1 MFRSWTYGKKINE
14 CMKFQVKLTDVAKIE
29 CDLVAVFA
37 TQEKGKEGFVLSD
50 DAKKID
56 ASLGGMLT
64 EIATFQ
70 DFEATPGNTILIHTH
85 GKIGAMRTMLVGL
98 GAVADLTVTD
108 SLAVAATTGR
118 KAVGM
123 AVKSL
128 AVSLPP
134 ELVSRMGGA
143 QHMAEIVV
151 EGISLGTYTFSKHKS
166 MDAQRKEK
174 HIEDVFLLT
183 PPPKLDAAAAG
194 ISVGEAVSQAVV
206 FARDLVNE
214 PPSVT
219 TPTYLADVAK
229 KLVKGNAAMGCEV
242 LTPKEMKTLGMEAL
256 LGIARGSD
264 EEPRFIK
271 LTYKGGG
278 RKTICLVGK
287 GITFDTGGLSI
298 KDSKNMETM
307 KLDMAGAAAILGV
320 FSVLSILKPK
330 VNVVGLISATENMP
344 GPKAVKPGDV
354 VRAMNGK
361 TIEILNTDAEGRVVL
376 ADALS
381 YAGTKVKTD
390 AIIDLATLT
399 GACMVALGEDIAGMF
414 TDDETL
420 GDQLKD
426 AAKASGEH
434 IWGLPLV
441 KEYKEQLKSE
451 IADVK
456 NISSTR
462 YGGAINGALFLQEF
476 APAGVPWAHLD
487 IAGPAY
493 AEKDAPITPKGGT
506 GFGVRMILQFLLTLD
521 A

>member
-1 MFRSWTYGKKINE
+1 
-14 CMKFQVKLTDVAKIE
+14 MKFQTKPTDVTKIE
-29 CDLVAVFA
+29 ADLVAVFA
-37 TQEKGKEGFVLSD
+37 SQEKGNEGFVLSD

-56 ASLGGMLT
+56 AALGGMLT

-85 GKIGAMRTMLVGL
+85 GKIGSMRTMLVGL
-98 GAVADLTVTD
+98 GNVEDLAVADLHM
-108 SLAVAATTGR
+108 VAATIGR
-118 KAVGM
+118 KSVGM

-128 AVSLPP
+128 AVSVPQ
-134 ELVSRMGGA
+134 EFVSRLGHTHAA
-143 QHMAEIVV
+143 QTMV
-151 EGISLGTYTFSKHKS
+151 EGLTLGTYTFSKHKS
-166 MDAQRKEK
+166 ADAQRKEK
-174 HIEDVFLLT
+174 HIEEVYLLT
-183 PPPKLDAAAAG
+183 TPPKLDAVAAG
-194 ISVGEAVSQAVV
+194 ISKGEAVSQAVV

-214 PPSVT
+214 SPSVT
-219 TPTYLADVAK
+219 TPMYLADCAK
-229 KLVKGNAAMGCEV
+229 KLAKEKENIACEI
-242 LTPKEMKTLGMEAL
+242 LTPKEMKILGMEAL
-256 LGIARGSD
+256 LSIARGSD

-271 LTYKGGG
+271 LTYKGEG

-287 GITFDTGGLSI
+287 GITFDTGGLSL

-307 KLDMAGAAAILGV
+307 KSDMAGAAVILGV
-320 FSVLSILKPK
+320 FSVLSALKPK
-330 VNVVGLISATENMP
+330 LNIVGLISATENMP
-344 GPKAVKPGDV
+344 GPKAVKPGDI

-381 YAGTKVKTD
+381 YAGANVKAD

-399 GACMVALGEDIAGMF
+399 GACKVALGEDIAGMF
-414 TDDETL
+414 TDDEVL
-420 GDQLKD
+420 GKHLKD
-426 AAKASGEH
+426 AALASGEH

-441 KEYKEQLKSE
+441 REYKEQLKSE

-476 APAGVPWAHLD
+476 APKGVPWAHLD
-487 IAGPAY
+487 IAGPAF
-493 AEKDAPITPKGGT
+493 AEKDAPLTPKGGT
-506 GFGVRMILQFLLTLD
+506 GFGVRMILRYLLELG

>member
-1 MFRSWTYGKKINE
+1 
-14 CMKFQVKLTDVAKIE
+14 MKFQAKPTDVTKIE
-29 CDLVAVFA
+29 CDLVSVFA
-37 TQEKGKEGFVLSD
+37 SQEKGNEGLVLSD

-56 ASLGGMLT
+56 AALGGMLT
-64 EIATFQ
+64 EVATFQ

-98 GAVADLTVTD
+98 GTTADLTIADLHT
-108 SLAVAATTGR
+108 VAATIGR
-118 KAVGM
+118 KSVGM

-128 AVSLPP
+128 AVSLPH
-134 ELVSRMGGA
+134 EFTSRLGHQNAA
-143 QHMAEIVV
+143 QTMV
-151 EGISLGTYTFSKHKS
+151 EGLMLGTYTFSKHKS
-166 MDAQRKEK
+166 TDAQKKEK
-174 HIEDVFLLT
+174 HIEEVFLLT
-183 PPPKLDAAAAG
+183 TPPKLDAVASG
-194 ISVGEAVSQAVV
+194 IGVGEAVSQAVI

-219 TPTYLADVAK
+219 TPTYLAHVAK
-229 KLVKGNAAMGCEV
+229 NLVKEKEQFACEI
-242 LTPKEMKTLGMEAL
+242 LTPKEMKILGMEAL
-256 LGIARGSD
+256 LSIARGSD

-278 RKTICLVGK
+278 KKTVCLVGK
-287 GITFDTGGLSI
+287 GITFDTGGLSL

-307 KLDMAGAAAILGV
+307 KLDMAGAAVLLGV

-330 VNVVGLISATENMP
+330 LTVVGLISATENMP
-344 GPKAVKPGDV
+344 GPKAVKPGDI

-381 YAGTKVKTD
+381 YAGVKIKAD

-420 GDQLKD
+420 GAQLKD
-426 AAKASGEH
+426 AAKDSGEH

-441 KEYKEQLKSE
+441 KEYKEHLKSE

-476 APAGVPWAHLD
+476 APKGVPWAHLD

-493 AEKDAPITPKGGT
+493 AEKDAPLTPKGGT
-506 GFGVRMILQFLLTLD
+506 GFGVRMILRYLQNLR
-521 A
+521 